1 MDHAAGSSAAIA
13 SSRRICMQTTW
24 IVVADSS
31 RARIFEKAAP
41 KMHLREIEDLVNPS
55 GHAEDKELE
64 TDERGRFYG
73 KGEREQGHTAE
84 PAVSAVEHEN
94 EKFSRAVTHYL
105 DKAHNEHRYDSLC
118 LIAAP
123 KFLGHLR
130 SSLSKSTKTTVIEEL
145 PKDISAF
152 TTKEIETY
160 IKDIPSQKPH

>member
-1 MDHAAGSSAAIA
+1 
-13 SSRRICMQTTW
+13 MQTTW
-24 IVVADSS
+24 IVVADST
-31 RARIFEKAAP
+31 RVRIFEKAAP
-41 KMHLREIEDLVNPS
+41 KMQLREIEDLVNPS

-73 KGEREQGHTAE
+73 RGEREQGHTAE

-94 EKFSRAVTHYL
+94 EKFSRTITHYL

-130 SSLSKSTKTTVIEEL
+130 SNLGKSTKATVIEEMS
-145 PKDISAF
+145 KDISAF
-152 TTKEIETY
+152 SIKEIETY
-160 IKDIPSQKPH
+160 VSDIPNQKKH